1 MAPPLSVFCEWDQW
15 PPNQSAEVPGFPSD
29 LGDTMHDQ
37 QTGLEAQSHDA
48 TASTSV
54 YSTDEKGTYISWGGE
69 LRATMALAWP
79 LVLTQLAQFSL
90 QTTDVIM
97 MGWLGRD
104 YLAAGSLASA
114 LLHPLLLLGIGSLTA
129 VAPMVAQAIGAKDYP
144 SVRRTARQG
153 IWVSALIA
161 IFVMAILYQGEA
173 IFLGLGQIA
182 QTSAM
187 AQSYLNFA
195 ALGLFPAMG
204 FIALRGLVTA
214 HSETK
219 VVLIVAIGSFFVNAA
234 GNYVL
239 MFGKFGFPRL
249 ELAGAGISTSLV
261 NAFVFIA
268 LLIFVGRGKTYRAY
282 QLFARFWK
290 PDWPRFMEMLRI
302 GVPIGLMIMVEV
314 GLFSAATML
323 MGWLGNDALAAHTVA
338 LQCAAFAFMVPLGL
352 SQATTI
358 RTGLAYGRQSR
369 EGVRIAGWVS
379 IVMGTGFMAFSCS
392 LFLTIPNSLIRLFLD
407 PANSQNAVPYALA
420 VTYLA
425 YAGLFQ
431 LVDGLQAMTAGA
443 LRGLGDTRNPMLIAI
458 LGYWICGLPTSYF
471 FGFVLDWKG
480 EGIWLGLATGLAVTG
495 IALLIRFN
503 DREKFGLLKFRQA
516 G

>member
-1 MAPPLSVFCEWDQW
+1 
-15 PPNQSAEVPGFPSD
+15 
-29 LGDTMHDQ
+29 MHDQ
-37 QTGLEAQSHDA
+37 QKELEEQSNDA
-48 TASTSV
+48 TASVSA
-54 YSTDEKGTYISWGGE
+54 YSDDEKGTYMSWGGE
-69 LRATMALAWP
+69 LRATVALAWP

-129 VAPMVAQAIGAKDYP
+129 VAPMVAQAIGARDYT

-153 IWVSALIA
+153 IWVSALLA
-161 IFVMAILYQGEA
+161 IIVMTILYQAET
-173 IFLGLGQIA
+173 IFISLGQIE

-219 VVLIVAIGSFFVNAA
+219 VVLIVTIGSFFVNAL
-234 GNYVL
+234 GNYTL
-239 MFGKFGFPRL
+239 MFGNFGFPRL
-249 ELAGAGISTSLV
+249 ELAGAGISTSVV
-261 NAFVFIA
+261 NTFVFVA

-282 QLFARFWK
+282 QVFARFWK
-290 PDWPRFMEMLRI
+290 PDWPRFLEMLRI

-314 GLFSAATML
+314 GLFSAATVL
-323 MGWLGNDALAAHTVA
+323 MGWLGNDELAAHTVA
-338 LQCAAFAFMVPLGL
+338 LQCAAIAFMVPLGL

-358 RTGLAYGRQSR
+358 RTGLAYGRKSL
-369 EGVRIAGWVS
+369 EGIRVAGWVS
-379 IVMGTGFMAFSCS
+379 IVMGTSFMALTCL

-407 PANSQNAVPYALA
+407 PANPQNATPHLLA
-420 VTYLA
+420 VSYLA

-431 LVDGLQAMTAGA
+431 LFDGLQAMTAGT
-443 LRGLGDTRNPMLIAI
+443 LRGLGDTSGPMIIAI
-458 LGYWICGLPTSYF
+458 LGYWACGLPTSYY
-471 FGFVLDWKG
+471 FGFILDWQG
-480 EGIWLGLATGLAVTG
+480 EGIWLGLAMGLAVTG
-495 IALLIRFN
+495 VALLIRFN
-503 DREKFGLLKFRQA
+503 SRERFGLLKFKH
-516 G
+516 